1 MFPQRAKLEKNVLT
15 HAVYC
20 GIEGI
25 NAVPAELT
33 INLDIKADDV
43 VVYTQQGVEL
53 TTLSVDSTSAELASL
68 TSVEFPLK
76 AKYTFDHTCP
86 IKFDDYEFHLDY
98 DIELTGVKRSKTS
111 NWVFKA
117 LYVMGDKDNGT
128 ADFLK
133 NTLSPIT
140 NEYLKQPIITT
151 FNNYTWVFLQ
161 TTVHQYT
168 IETTEDKM
176 ITASVIDNKSFT
188 FTFDNQI
195 AAFEVYITENNTT
208 TRLTPYFYGS
218 AIAQG
223 AVNYCWYLYMNDSTV
238 RIGFDQNSYIPGL
251 SAEVKVVAYT
261 TLGAAGNFNYKNNLS
276 DSGTFAEFVDSN
288 SKKITCYANCASNST
303 LGTDRKTVDELKKLI
318 PKMALS
324 RGYITTETDLNGYF
338 NLISTANNK
347 LKLQKKV
354 DNQLNR
360 IWYCYLLAKDSAGN
374 IIPSNTLPIKVTLTD
389 IYVKAYDSNTRYV
402 IPAGTTFVYSKS
414 VGYCTYIAESSIP
427 KTYSYSTTDTTSA
440 AGTYYFDQ
448 GLYYYRIYHD
458 IVININ
464 PLYCAFYNTL
474 VNQDGYFQYNYIN
487 ENLIFGF
494 IANTNHIVRSMFD
507 HADDNASTY
516 VDNSY
521 TNKEYR
527 FTFSLVQSV
536 AYDYGLITQTK
547 ITNVDGS
554 IEYVL
559 KPWDVHMKVFL
570 IIYQNETPYRY
581 AEATCTSFDSTSYT
595 STWEVDMTTDDDF
608 DTNNRIKLEGLY
620 ETGYDTTADG
630 YFDANCTATIAILAD
645 NELVNSGNDPYQ
657 TKVSGIIGSKN
668 LTIYNYV
675 NNGTNANPDWEISTT
690 TPTHSLSLMNIYSGA
705 NGLTLFENYTEITDT
720 RVRANTSSD
729 NVILNYDISGVPMI
743 GEHFF
748 TVNSKH
754 LEDNV
759 QDFMSILSQKKAYI
773 DYCLTV
779 LENNMNIDFKM
790 YNTYGYSYEYE
801 IGDTAETSLG
811 NIDTVWQFKIQLV
824 NNNDVNTKDSI
835 ILYIKKYIEDL
846 NESGSDLHVT
856 NLLHDIKDQYSSL
869 INYVEFVNFNGNA
882 LGVNHIL
889 MRDDITATTVPEFIN
904 VRNILSDDGTTL
916 TPAITVTTVI

>member
-1 MFPQRAKLEKNVLT
+1 MERRRRILSSTTTNTDWSITTDIYGIVSDIDNLKKKYISDETETTLSLGIFGFLGDTEAKKIQNAIIGTGELGNEMFPQRAKLEKNVLT

-33 INLDIKADDV
+33 INLAIKAADV
-43 VVYTQQGVEL
+43 VVSTQQGVEL

-128 ADFLK
+128 AAFLK

-151 FNNYTWVFLQ
+151 FNNHTWVFLQ

-318 PKMALS
+318 PKMGLS

-338 NLISTANNK
+338 NLISTDTNR

-354 DNQLNR
+354 DNQLER
-360 IWYCYLLAKDSAGN
+360 IWYCYMLTKDISGN
-374 IIPSNTLPIKVTLTD
+374 VVPTNTLPIKVNLKD
-389 IYVKAYDSNTRYV
+389 SYVVQDFNEAGTILRYI
-402 IPAGTTFVYSKS
+402 IPAGTTFVYDPTTGYSYTNGVVSSKS
-414 VGYCTYIAESSIP
+414 VGYCVHIDPADIP
-427 KTYSYSTTDTTSA
+427 TKFSDA
-440 AGTYYFDQ
+440 YF
-448 GLYYYRIYHD
+448 GEKFYYRTIHN
-458 IVININ
+458 IVVNAD
-464 PLYCAFYNTL
+464 PLYGAYYNTL
-474 VNQDGYFQYNYIN
+474 VNYDDCFAFHYAN
-487 ENLIFGF
+487 ESVDVGF
-494 IANTNHIVRSMFD
+494 IANTNHLERKLLSED
-507 HADDNASTY
+507 
-516 VDNSY
+516 
-521 TNKEYR
+521 KEYI
-527 FTFSLVQSV
+527 FTFKLQLSNQ
-536 AYDYGLITQTK
+536 
-547 ITNVDGS
+547 
-554 IEYVL
+554 
-559 KPWDVHMKVFL
+559 
-570 IIYQNETPYRY
+570 
-581 AEATCTSFDSTSYT
+581 
-595 STWEVDMTTDDDF
+595 DD
-608 DTNNRIKLEGLY
+608 
-620 ETGYDTTADG
+620 A
-630 YFDANCTATIAILAD
+630 
-645 NELVNSGNDPYQ
+645 S
-657 TKVSGIIGSKN
+657 
-668 LTIYNYV
+668 
-675 NNGTNANPDWEISTT
+675 
-690 TPTHSLSLMNIYSGA
+690 
-705 NGLTLFENYTEITDT
+705 
-720 RVRANTSSD
+720 
-729 NVILNYDISGVPMI
+729 
-743 GEHFF
+743 
-748 TVNSKH
+748 
-754 LEDNV
+754 
-759 QDFMSILSQKKAYI
+759 
-773 DYCLTV
+773 
-779 LENNMNIDFKM
+779 
-790 YNTYGYSYEYE
+790 E
-801 IGDTAETSLG
+801 IGRA
-811 NIDTVWQFKIQLV
+811 
-824 NNNDVNTKDSI
+824 
-835 ILYIKKYIEDL
+835 
-846 NESGSDLHVT
+846 HV
-856 NLLHDIKDQYSSL
+856 
-869 INYVEFVNFNGNA
+869 
-882 LGVNHIL
+882 
-889 MRDDITATTVPEFIN
+889 
-904 VRNILSDDGTTL
+904 
-916 TPAITVTTVI
+916 